1 MTSAAS
7 AGDASRMAD
16 SSAMMSICDAVH
28 LVLIKTEPAGET
40 HLVSSHYLEWR
51 PVLAAPGCRCTMSI
65 EMMGIGEFDVSISI
79 EMMGIGE
86 CDVVSMSI
94 EIMGIGECDVVSMS
108 IEMMGVLELK
118 LMPGLCFCNL
128 RQREQGASRRA
139 RAEAG
144 ADAQA
149 E

>member
-1 MTSAAS
+1 MHFLVNLLGRLSLWMTMSMWRMTSAAS

-65 EMMGIGEFDVSISI
+65 EMMGIGE
-79 EMMGIGE
+79 
-86 CDVVSMSI
+86 
-94 EIMGIGECDVVSMS
+94 CDVVSMS
-108 IEMMGVLELK
+108 IEMM
-118 LMPGLCFCNL
+118 
-128 RQREQGASRRA
+128 ASVSVTSSACR
-139 RAEAG
+139 
-144 ADAQA
+144 
-149 E
+149 

>member
-65 EMMGIGEFDVSISI
+65 EMMGIGE
-79 EMMGIGE
+79 

-108 IEMMGVLELK
+108 IEMMGIGECDVVRMSIEMMGIGECIGTVDLTVT
-118 LMPGLCFCNL
+118 N
-128 RQREQGASRRA
+128 
-139 RAEAG
+139 
-144 ADAQA
+144 
-149 E
+149 